1 MRETIQGMHTRKIR
15 GRLRTLRRVYSSFT
29 QEGAKDMD
37 ELIRTLA
44 VFGRPFPP
52 DSERFISSWRKTIAS
67 APAALASFYQQK
79 YPAISA
85 QRGAD
90 IQTAGKT
97 LLAIYQRNVF
107 PDL

>member
-67 APAALASFYQQK
+67 APAALANL
-79 YPAISA
+79 
-85 QRGAD
+85 QRA
-90 IQTAGKT
+90 ART
-97 LLAIYQRNVF
+97 LPKGEPFERDSRVLN
-107 PDL
+107 